1 MKLLPKMLTVV
12 IGPVL
17 LGGALGLSLLSQ
29 KAGEQAEASELQAQA
44 LVDVRAFELS
54 RRLIEQAALLQL
66 LAGSTELRDTLA
78 LGGNQLTGTAGAVLE
93 RWQAQIGD
101 IKALA
106 LVAPDGRLL
115 AAGREAS
122 TRLGQVLAAP
132 LAGPQGSE
140 RRVLISSALGDPL
153 LLHLLPLSGAKGEPL
168 GVLAAAFSLR
178 QVLAPAN
185 ESATQSE
192 AQALILDATGSPLA
206 GSWSALAEEQQALAK
221 VMSGDAVIPA
231 RLTLPRQQQPVR
243 VWQSTIGQTDWRL
256 VLSQSERDL
265 SAAADAIRYQALLLL
280 AVSLA
285 AGFAGSLLL
294 YRWLM
299 RPLNLLGEAQTR
311 LQNGD
316 QSARAEVLGND
327 EVAAL
332 ASSFNR
338 MVESLSAAEQR
349 FRLIFQAFPHPI
361 TLTRIGD
368 DKIIDVNPAAEQAL
382 GRTRPQLIGSH
393 RPPASSAEEQQLRQT
408 QAQQLLS
415 TGRIDGLTVQ
425 LSRPDSA
432 LGYWGMLSS
441 RLIKLDGE
449 SVALSVLSDIS
460 ELKRAEE
467 LLRQSELSF
476 MAIFQSAPVPMAY
489 SPVTEGLTQSHWNE
503 AWYRCFGYTAEQ
515 VEGLGGSAF
524 GLWVDPAARADFV
537 ARLQSEGEISG
548 LQVALRRADGQ
559 VRLCEVSGRYI
570 VNQGTQLI
578 LSIYLD
584 LTDRLAAEQ
593 ALRDSESQLQALLA
607 ATPVA
612 VLISDAE
619 ANYAIVTAN
628 EAWLLQFGYTL
639 EAVAGFTSV
648 EPSLWVDPE
657 QRAAMLQAVRQAGAV
672 AGLEVEYRRSDGSKL
687 LCRVSA
693 RLVTVGAK
701 LLLVT
706 VQQDISESRAALLA
720 LQASEARY
728 RRLHSSMIDGFVAS
742 DLQGRLTDSNAA
754 LQRML
759 GYTESELLGMQ
770 NEQLTPPKWHQ
781 MERDLIKYQVRLDGH
796 SKVYEK
802 EFIHFD
808 GHALP
813 VELRTYLETDEE
825 GRPVGYWAIVR
836 DITERKRSQTQMQ
849 QLNASLEGRVL
860 ARTQELAMALESLK
874 QTQQELVRSEK
885 LAGLGA
891 LVAGVAHEL
900 NTPIG
905 NAVMMASTLLDQ
917 QRDFSI
923 SVAQGLRRSTLESFM
938 TDTQQAAEMLLRS
951 LHRAAELVRSF
962 KQVAV
967 DQSSYQRR
975 SFKLQEVA
983 QEIAATLQPS
993 LRKAKVALINHIG
1006 PELELDS
1013 YPGPLGQVL
1022 MNLINNAMAHGFDM
1036 PRPDACVQLRAE
1048 RLDGE
1053 RLRLLVEDNGS
1064 GIAAEHLP
1072 RVFDPFFT
1080 TKLGQGGSG
1089 LGLHIVYS
1097 LVTGLLGGQIALN
1110 SEVGRG
1116 TIAVIELPLR
1126 APQKD
1131 ETTPP

>member
-17 LGGALGLSLLSQ
+17 LGGALGLGLLSR
-29 KAGEQAEASELQAQA
+29 KAAEEAQASELQAQA

-66 LAGSTELRDTLA
+66 LADSAELQDRMAALGSTPAR
-78 LGGNQLTGTAGAVLE
+78 GKAGAILA
-93 RWQAQIGD
+93 RWQAHISD
-101 IKALA
+101 VKALA
-106 LVAPDGRLL
+106 LLDTQGQLF

-122 TRLGQVLAAP
+122 TRLGLSLPADSAQ
-132 LAGPQGSE
+132 SRE
-140 RRVLISSALGDPL
+140 RRLMISTALGEPM
-153 LLHLLPLSGAKGEPL
+153 LLHLLPLNSAKGETL

-185 ESATQSE
+185 ESAAPSD
-192 AQALILDATGSPLA
+192 AQALILDAQGQPLA
-206 GSWSALAEEQQALAK
+206 GRWSEIPEEQQALAQA
-221 VMSGDAVIPA
+221 MNGQASIPA
-231 RLTLPRQQQPVR
+231 KLSLQRQQRWVR

-256 VLSQSERDL
+256 VLSQAERDL
-265 SAAADAIRYQALLLL
+265 SAAADALRHQALLLL

-299 RPLNLLGEAQTR
+299 HPLNRLSEAQIR
-311 LQNGD
+311 LQSGD
-316 QSARAEVLGND
+316 QAARAEVLGDD
-327 EVAAL
+327 EVAAV
-332 ASSFNR
+332 AASFNR
-338 MVESLSAAEQR
+338 MAESLAAAEQR
-349 FRLIFQAFPHPI
+349 FRLVFQAFPHPI
-361 TLTRIGD
+361 TLSRLGD
-368 DKIIDVNPAAEQAL
+368 DKIIDLNPAAEHAL
-382 GRTRPQLIGSH
+382 GRSRLELIGSH
-393 RPPASSAEEQQLRQT
+393 RRPANNAEEQQLREA
-408 QAQQLLS
+408 QAEQLLS

-425 LSRPDSA
+425 LARPDSKDV
-432 LGYWGMLSS
+432 YWGMLSS
-441 RLIKLDGE
+441 RLITLDSE
-449 SVALSVLSDIS
+449 PVALSVISDIS

-476 MAIFQSAPVPMAY
+476 MAIFQFAPVPMAY
-489 SPVTEGLTQSHWNE
+489 SPITEGLSLSHWNE
-503 AWYRCFGYTAEQ
+503 AWYRCFGYTPEQAE
-515 VEGLGGSAF
+515 GHGGAAF
-524 GLWVDPAARADFV
+524 GLWVDPKARHDFV
-537 ARLQSEGEISG
+537 SRLQAEGEITG

-559 VRLCEVSGRYI
+559 IRHCEVSGRYI
-570 VNQGTQLI
+570 VNQGNQLI
-578 LSIYLD
+578 LSTYLD

-593 ALRDSESQLQALLA
+593 VLRDSESQLQALLA

-619 ANYAIVTAN
+619 ADYAIVTAN
-628 EAWLLQFGYTL
+628 EAWLQQFGYAL
-639 EAVAGFTSV
+639 EAVVGRTHV
-648 EPSLWVDPE
+648 EPGLWIDPL
-657 QRAAMLQAVRQAGAV
+657 QRTELLQAVQQTAAV
-672 AGLEVEYRRSDGSKL
+672 AGLEIEYRRGDGAKL

-693 RLVTVGAK
+693 RLVRVGSK

-706 VQQDISESRAALLA
+706 VQQDISASRAALLA

-728 RRLHSSMIDGFVAS
+728 RRLHSSMIDGFVAF

-759 GYTESELLGMQ
+759 GYTESELLGLHH
-770 NEQLTPPKWHQ
+770 EDLTPPAWRQ
-781 MERDLIKYQVRLDGH
+781 MERDILKYQVKLDGY

-802 EFIHFD
+802 ELIHFD
-808 GHALP
+808 GHTLP
-813 VELRTYLETDEE
+813 VEVRTYLETDEQAQ
-825 GRPVGYWAIVR
+825 PVGYWAIVR
-836 DITERKRSQTQMQ
+836 DIIERKRSQTQMQ
-849 QLNASLEGRVL
+849 QLNASLESRVL

-885 LAGLGA
+885 LASLGA

-917 QRDFSI
+917 QRDFSA

-938 TDTQQAAEMLLRS
+938 ADSQQAAEMLLRS
-951 LHRAAELVRSF
+951 LNRAAELVRSF

-975 SFKLQEVA
+975 VFKLQELA
-983 QEIAATLQPS
+983 LEIALTLQPS
-993 LRKAKVALINHIG
+993 LRKAKVALLNEID
-1006 PELELDS
+1006 PEFKLDS

-1022 MNLINNAMAHGFDM
+1022 MNLINNAMSHGFES
-1036 PRPDACVQLRAE
+1036 PSADAHVLLRAE
-1048 RLDGE
+1048 RLDAE
-1053 RLRLLVEDNGS
+1053 RLRLFVEDNGS

-1097 LVTGLLGGQIALN
+1097 LVTGLLGGKIELK
-1110 SEVGRG
+1110 SEPGRG
-1116 TIAVIELPLR
+1116 TIAIIDLPLQ
-1126 APQKD
+1126 APLKD
-1131 ETTPP
+1131 EPTPS

>member
-66 LAGSTELRDTLA
+66 LAGSTELQDTLA
-78 LGGNQLTGTAGAVLE
+78 MDRAMISGKAGSVLE

-101 IKALA
+101 IKALT
-106 LVAPDGRLL
+106 LVSPDGRLL

-122 TRLGQVLAAP
+122 TRLGRELVSMLTEAR
-132 LAGPQGSE
+132 E
-140 RRVLISSALGDPL
+140 RRIVISTALGDPL
-153 LLHLLPLSGAKGEPL
+153 LLHLLPLSSPKGEPV

-185 ESATQSE
+185 EAATQSE
-192 AQALILDATGSPLA
+192 AQALILDAAGRPLA
-206 GSWSALAEEQQALAK
+206 GNWSELTEEQQALAQ
-221 VMSGDAVIPA
+221 VMSADAVIPA

-256 VLSQSERDL
+256 VVSQSERDL

-299 RPLNLLGEAQTR
+299 RPLNLLGEAQSR
-311 LQNGD
+311 LQSGD
-316 QSARAEVLGND
+316 QTARAEVLGND

-332 ASSFNR
+332 ATSFNR
-338 MVESLSAAEQR
+338 MVESLAAAEQR

-393 RPPASSAEEQQLRQT
+393 RPPANSAEEQQLRQA

-425 LSRPDSA
+425 LSHPDSA
-432 LGYWGMLSS
+432 QSYWGMLSS

-489 SPVTEGLTQSHWNE
+489 SPVTEGLIQSHWNE

-515 VEGLGGSAF
+515 VEGRGGAAF

-559 VRLCEVSGRYI
+559 IRRCEVSGRHI
-570 VNQGTQLI
+570 VNHGTQLI

-593 ALRDSESQLQALLA
+593 VLRDSESQLQALLA

-619 ANYAIVTAN
+619 ANQ
-628 EAWLLQFGYTL
+628 AWLQQFGYAL
-639 EAVAGFTSV
+639 EAVVGFTSV
-648 EPSLWVDPE
+648 EPRLWVDPE
-657 QRAAMLQAVRQAGAV
+657 QRAAMLQSVRQAGAV
-672 AGLEVEYRRSDGSKL
+672 TGLEIEYRRSDGSKL

-693 RLVTVGAK
+693 RLVKVGTK

-728 RRLHSSMIDGFVAS
+728 RRLHSSMIDGFVAF
-742 DLQGRLTDSNAA
+742 DLQLRLTDSNAA

-759 GYTESELLGMQ
+759 GYTESELFGMQ
-770 NEQLTPPKWHQ
+770 NEQLTPPQWHQ

-802 EFIHFD
+802 EFLHFD

-849 QLNASLEGRVL
+849 QLNASLESRVL
-860 ARTQELAMALESLK
+860 ARTQELAMALETLK

-917 QRDFSI
+917 QRDFSAA
-923 SVAQGLRRSTLESFM
+923 VTQGLRRSTLESFM
-938 TDTQQAAEMLLRS
+938 ADSQQAAEMLLRS

-975 SFKLQEVA
+975 SFKLHEVV

-1006 PELELDS
+1006 PEFELDS

-1022 MNLINNAMAHGFDM
+1022 MNLINNAMAHGFDS
-1036 PRPDACVQLRAE
+1036 PRPDAFVQLRAE

-1053 RLRLLVEDNGS
+1053 RLQLLVEDNGS

-1097 LVTGLLGGQIALN
+1097 LVTGLLGGQIALK
-1110 SEVGRG
+1110 SEAGRG

-1131 ETTPP
+1131 EPPLP